1 MDAPLFCTKN
11 SLYDL
16 IEYVPA
22 VNKIGNFF
30 EKQKSIK
37 NDIITLR
44 NTITSSI
51 YLVVKEGYKLFEL
64 NKIIGIDDS
73 RNNILVTL
81 TDGRCALVDLKRKG
95 FVVEVLLDSFFKW
108 MSFSDNYT
116 EEDADNVKSIL
127 ANPQGVGY
135 GPLAERYISDTKV
148 KQKFDKIKK
157 EIGYEY

>member
-11 SLYDL
+11 SLFG
-16 IEYVPA
+16 ET
-22 VNKIGNFF
+22 KIY
-30 EKQKSIK
+30 Q

-81 TDGRCALVDLKRKG
+81 TDGRCALVDLKRKA
-95 FVVEVLLDSFFKW
+95 FVVEVLLGSFLKW
-108 MSFSDNYT
+108 MSFSDNYI
-116 EEDADNVKSIL
+116 EEDVDNVKSIL

>member
-95 FVVEVLLDSFFKW
+95 FVVEVLLGSFFKW

-148 KQKFDKIKK
+148 KQEFDKIKK

>member
-1 MDAPLFCTKN
+1 M
-11 SLYDL
+11 
-16 IEYVPA
+16 
-22 VNKIGNFF
+22 

-37 NDIITLR
+37 NDIITLL

-81 TDGRCALVDLKRKG
+81 TDGRCALVDLERKG
-95 FVVEVLLDSFFKW
+95 FVVEVLLGSFLKW
-108 MSFSDNYT
+108 MSFSDNYI
-116 EEDADNVKSIL
+116 EEDVDNVKSIL

-135 GPLAERYISDTKV
+135 GPLAESYISDTKV
-148 KQKFDKIKK
+148 KQEFDKIKK

>member
-1 MDAPLFCTKN
+1 L
-11 SLYDL
+11 
-16 IEYVPA
+16 
-22 VNKIGNFF
+22 

-37 NDIITLR
+37 NDIITLL

-51 YLVVKEGYKLFEL
+51 YFVVKEGYKLFEL

-81 TDGRCALVDLKRKG
+81 TDGRCALVDKERKV
-95 FVVEVLLDSFFKW
+95 FVVEILLDSFYKW
-108 MSFSDNYT
+108 MSFSDNYI
-116 EEDADNVKSIL
+116 EEDVDNVKSIL

-135 GPLAERYISDTKV
+135 GPLAESYISDTKV
-148 KQKFDKIKK
+148 KQEFDKIKK

>member
-1 MDAPLFCTKN
+1 MKCFFVKKGGKRLA
-11 SLYDL
+11 
-16 IEYVPA
+16 
-22 VNKIGNFF
+22 GNFF

-44 NTITSSI
+44 NTIISSI

-73 RNNILVTL
+73 CDNILVTL

-116 EEDADNVKSIL
+116 EEDIDNVKSIL

-157 EIGYEY
+157 RNRL

>member
-1 MDAPLFCTKN
+1 MQLA
-11 SLYDL
+11 
-16 IEYVPA
+16 
-22 VNKIGNFF
+22 GNFF

-73 RNNILVTL
+73 CDNILVTL

-116 EEDADNVKSIL
+116 EEDIDNVKCIL

>member
-1 MDAPLFCTKN
+1 M
-11 SLYDL
+11 
-16 IEYVPA
+16 
-22 VNKIGNFF
+22 
-30 EKQKSIK
+30 EKRKSIK

-81 TDGRCALVDLKRKG
+81 TDGRCALVDKERKG
-95 FVVEVLLDSFFKW
+95 FVVEILLDSFYKW
-108 MSFSDNYT
+108 MPFPNEPT
-116 EEDADNVKSIL
+116 AEDQAEVIEIL
-127 ANPQGVGY
+127 TNPKVFGF
-135 GPLAERYISDTKV
+135 GPLAESYISDTKV
-148 KQKFDKIKK
+148 KQEFDKIKK